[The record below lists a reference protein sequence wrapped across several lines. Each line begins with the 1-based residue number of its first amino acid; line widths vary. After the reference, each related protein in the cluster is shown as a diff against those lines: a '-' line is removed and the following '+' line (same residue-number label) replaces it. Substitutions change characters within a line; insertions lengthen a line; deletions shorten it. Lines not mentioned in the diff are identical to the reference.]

1 MNFMI
6 ITVSNLIW
14 IAYCLTEG
22 VREGFSNHYRNT
34 YRSQIRYNFKRMVFM
49 QRLLVLFATGG
60 VMFHTI
66 GLISIPFILGQI
78 LMFSFLHKL
87 SYNCTVSKIEKMKIE
102 EKVDTLAPEIKVKE
116 PMIMLGITL
125 QIFIYLF
132 FM

>member
-102 EKVDTLAPEIKVKE
+102 EKVDTTTPEIKVKE

>member
-78 LMFSFLHKL
+78 LMFTFLHKL

-102 EKVDTLAPEIKVKE
+102 EKVDTTTPEIKVKE

>member
-1 MNFMI
+1 
-6 ITVSNLIW
+6 
-14 IAYCLTEG
+14 
-22 VREGFSNHYRNT
+22 
-34 YRSQIRYNFKRMVFM
+34 M

-78 LMFSFLHKL
+78 LMFTFLHKL

-102 EKVDTLAPEIKVKE
+102 EKVDTTTPEIKVKE

>member
-22 VREGFSNHYRNT
+22 VREGFSNHYRST

-78 LMFSFLHKL
+78 LMFTFLHKL

-102 EKVDTLAPEIKVKE
+102 EKVDTTTPEIKVKE